1 MFTELHHC
9 RACIY
14 FYSLSVSINK
24 IWINCCS
31 TVVLVIVFRLSIAY
45 SKTVI
50 FFIATY
56 LELYWVSSSVIHEVC
71 WQHIYLSETAFKPLS
86 LIFSG
91 RCWCWWQLDYWPW
104 NMHQWN
110 SLFFV
115 FVFCSSATVFVMVCS
130 QPTTVDENDIGEVD
144 RYHQLVNNDHFQ
156 QLATLQT
163 KLAKLEAKNE
173 KLELELESIANRKY
187 LYHMSAYAVCKLM

>member
-1 MFTELHHC
+1 
-9 RACIY
+9 
-14 FYSLSVSINK
+14 
-24 IWINCCS
+24 
-31 TVVLVIVFRLSIAY
+31 
-45 SKTVI
+45 
-50 FFIATY
+50 
-56 LELYWVSSSVIHEVC
+56 
-71 WQHIYLSETAFKPLS
+71 
-86 LIFSG
+86 
-91 RCWCWWQLDYWPW
+91 
-104 NMHQWN
+104 
-110 SLFFV
+110 
-115 FVFCSSATVFVMVCS
+115 MVCS